1 MIELILYS
9 AFILLLV
16 RHRFFWVARH
26 RKISSKD
33 SPLIMA
39 HRGLK
44 TNSPENT
51 ISSYNEAIAA
61 GFDALELDILQ
72 TKDGE
77 LICSHNFD
85 LERESNGIGLAQHTN
100 YKKLKNIQ
108 TGVYT
113 HPQNTQTIARLQDV
127 LDEIPKNIFL
137 NIEIKTHSL
146 FDLSAS
152 KTLGKLFKRSG
163 IQHSFMVSS
172 FNPVVVAYF
181 RLFFPNI
188 SIGYILKNIKWL
200 WTTHWLHPDY
210 LHPRADLIDN
220 ELLEMSQNHGLSLNL
235 WTVNTLPALEWCKQN
250 HISGIISDNPKA
262 LYV

>member
-152 KTLGKLFKRSG
+152 KTLGKLFKRAG

-220 ELLEMSQNHGLSLNL
+220 ELLEMSQNHSLALNL

>member
-85 LERESNGIGLAQHTN
+85 LERESNGIGWAQHTN
-100 YKKLKNIQ
+100 YNKLINIQ

-152 KTLGKLFKRSG
+152 KTLGKLFKRAG

-220 ELLEMSQNHGLSLNL
+220 ELLEMSQNHSLALNL

>member
-1 MIELILYS
+1 
-9 AFILLLV
+9 
-16 RHRFFWVARH
+16 
-26 RKISSKD
+26 
-33 SPLIMA
+33 MA

-220 ELLEMSQNHGLSLNL
+220 ELLEMSQNHSLALNL

>member
-9 AFILLLV
+9 AFVLLLV
-16 RHRFFWVARH
+16 RHRFFWVAR
-26 RKISSKD
+26 RPKLSSKD

-51 ISSYNEAIAA
+51 ISSYKEAIAA
-61 GFDALELDILQ
+61 GFGALELDILQ

-85 LERESNGIGLAQHTN
+85 LERESNGVGWAQHSDYN
-100 YKKLKNIQ
+100 KLKDIQ
-108 TGVYT
+108 MGVYT
-113 HPQNTQTIARLQDV
+113 HPRNTQTIARLEDV
-127 LDEIPKNIFL
+127 LNEIPKNIFL
-137 NIEIKTHSL
+137 NIEIKTRTI

-152 KTLGKLFKRSG
+152 KTFGKLFKRCE
-163 IQHSFMVSS
+163 IKHSFMVSS

-220 ELLEMSQNHGLSLNL
+220 ELLEMSQNHNLALNL
-235 WTVNTLPALEWCKQN
+235 WTVNTIPALEWCKQN
-250 HISGIISDNPKA
+250 NISGIISDNPKA
-262 LYV
+262 IHV

>member
-1 MIELILYS
+1 MIELILFS
-9 AFILLLV
+9 AIALLLV

-26 RKISSKD
+26 RELPSED
-33 SPLIMA
+33 RPLIMA
-39 HRGLK
+39 HRGMK
-44 TNSPENT
+44 TKSPENT
-51 ISSYNEAIAA
+51 ISSFKEAVAA

-85 LERESNGIGLAQHTN
+85 LERESNGIGWAQRSDYN
-100 YKKLKNIQ
+100 EFKDIQ
-108 TGVYT
+108 TGIYT
-113 HPQNTQTIARLQDV
+113 HPQNTQPIARFKDV
-127 LDEIPKNIFL
+127 LNEIPKKIFL

-152 KTLGKLFKRSG
+152 KTLGKFFQKSA
-163 IQHSFMVSS
+163 IDHSFMVSS
-172 FNPVVVAYF
+172 FSPIVVAYF
-181 RLFFPNI
+181 RLFFPKI
-188 SIGYILKNIKWL
+188 SIGYILQDISWL
-200 WTTHWLHPDY
+200 WIAHWIHPDY

-235 WTVNTLPALEWCKQN
+235 WTVNTIPALKWCKQK

-262 LYV
+262 IHV

>member
-1 MIELILYS
+1 MIELILSS
-9 AFILLLV
+9 AFILFLV
-16 RHRFFWVARH
+16 RHRFFWMARH
-26 RKISSKD
+26 RQLSSKGP
-33 SPLIMA
+33 PLIMA
-39 HRGLK
+39 HRGIK
-44 TNSPENT
+44 IHSPENT
-51 ISSYNEAIAA
+51 VSSYKEAIDA
-61 GFDALELDILQ
+61 GFDALELDIIQ

-85 LERESNGIGLAQHTN
+85 LERESNGAGWVQHTD
-100 YKKLKNIQ
+100 YSKLKHIQ
-108 TGVYT
+108 MGVYT
-113 HPQNTQTIARLQDV
+113 HPRNTQTIAKLQDV

-146 FDLSAS
+146 FDLSTS

-163 IQHSFMVSS
+163 IKHSFMVSS

-181 RLFFPNI
+181 RLFYSKI
-188 SIGYILKNIKWL
+188 SIGYILKNITWL

-220 ELLEMSQNHGLSLNL
+220 ELLEMSQNHGLALNL
-235 WTVNTLPALEWCKQN
+235 WTVNTVPALEWCKRN

-262 LYV
+262 LHV

>member
-26 RKISSKD
+26 RKLSSKD

-39 HRGLK
+39 HRGIK
-44 TNSPENT
+44 MNSPENT
-51 ISSYNEAIAA
+51 ISSYKEAIDA

-85 LERESNGIGLAQHTN
+85 LERESNGIGWAQHTN
-100 YKKLKNIQ
+100 YNKLINIQ

-113 HPQNTQTIARLQDV
+113 HPQNTQTIAMLQDV
-127 LDEIPKNIFL
+127 LNEIPKNIFL

-152 KTLGKLFKRSG
+152 KTLGKLFKRAG

-220 ELLEMSQNHGLSLNL
+220 ELLEMSQNHNLALNL
-235 WTVNTLPALEWCKQN
+235 WTVNTIPALEWCKQN
-250 HISGIISDNPKA
+250 NISGIISDNPKA
-262 LYV
+262 IHV

>member
-1 MIELILYS
+1 MIELIFYS
-9 AFILLLV
+9 AFVLLLV
-16 RHRFFWVARH
+16 RHRFFWMARH
-26 RKISSKD
+26 RELSSKD

-220 ELLEMSQNHGLSLNL
+220 ELLEMSQNHSLALNL

>member
-9 AFILLLV
+9 AFVLLLV
-16 RHRFFWVARH
+16 RHRFFWVARR
-26 RKISSKD
+26 RKLSSKD

-51 ISSYNEAIAA
+51 ISSYKEAIAA
-61 GFDALELDILQ
+61 GFGALELDILQ
-72 TKDGE
+72 TNDGE

-85 LERESNGIGLAQHTN
+85 LERESNGVGWVQHSDYN
-100 YKKLKNIQ
+100 KLKDIQ
-108 TGVYT
+108 MGVYT
-113 HPQNTQTIARLQDV
+113 HPRNTQNIARLDDV
-127 LDEIPKNIFL
+127 LNEIPKKIFL
-137 NIEIKTHSL
+137 NIEIKTCSI

-152 KTLGKLFKRSG
+152 KTFGKLFKRRE
-163 IQHSFMVSS
+163 IKHSFMVSS
-172 FNPVVVAYF
+172 FNPIVVAYF
-181 RLFFPNI
+181 RLFFPKI

-250 HISGIISDNPKA
+250 NISGIISDNPKA
-262 LYV
+262 IHV

>member
-16 RHRFFWVARH
+16 RHRFFWVARG
-26 RKISSKD
+26 RELSSKA

-51 ISSYNEAIAA
+51 ISSYKEAIAA

-72 TKDGE
+72 TNDGE

-85 LERESNGIGLAQHTN
+85 LERESNGTGWVQHSDYN
-100 YKKLKNIQ
+100 KLKN
-108 TGVYT
+108 TKMGVYT
-113 HPQNTQTIARLQDV
+113 HPRNTQTIARLEDV
-127 LDEIPKNIFL
+127 LNEIPKYIFL

-152 KTLGKLFKRSG
+152 KTLGKLFQKSA
-163 IQHSFMVSS
+163 IDHSFMVSS
-172 FNPVVVAYF
+172 FNPIVVAYF
-181 RLFFPNI
+181 RLFFPKI
-188 SIGYILKNIKWL
+188 SIGYILQDISWL
-200 WTTHWLHPDY
+200 WITHWIHPDY

-220 ELLEMSQNHGLSLNL
+220 ELLEMSQNHSLSLNL
-235 WTVNTLPALEWCKQN
+235 WTVNTIPALEWCKQK
-250 HISGIISDNPKA
+250 HISGIISDNPYA
-262 LYV
+262 IHV

>member
-26 RKISSKD
+26 RKLSSKD

-51 ISSYNEAIAA
+51 ISSYKEAIAA
-61 GFDALELDILQ
+61 GFGALELDILQ
-72 TKDGE
+72 TNDGE

-85 LERESNGIGLAQHTN
+85 LERESNGVGWAQHSDYN
-100 YKKLKNIQ
+100 RLKDIQ
-108 TGVYT
+108 MGVYT
-113 HPQNTQTIARLQDV
+113 HPRNTQTIARLDDV
-127 LDEIPKNIFL
+127 LNEIPKKIFL
-137 NIEIKTHSL
+137 NIEIKTCSI

-152 KTLGKLFKRSG
+152 KTFGKLFKRRE
-163 IQHSFMVSS
+163 IKHSFMVSS

-181 RLFFPNI
+181 RLFFPKI

-200 WTTHWLHPDY
+200 WTTHWVHPDY

-250 HISGIISDNPKA
+250 NISGIISDNPKA
-262 LYV
+262 IHV

>member
-1 MIELILYS
+1 MIELILYY

-26 RKISSKD
+26 REISSKD

-85 LERESNGIGLAQHTN
+85 LERESNGIGWAQHTN

-113 HPQNTQTIARLQDV
+113 HPQNPQTIARLQDV

-220 ELLEMSQNHGLSLNL
+220 ELLEMSQNHSLPLNL
-235 WTVNTLPALEWCKQN
+235 WTVNTIPALEWCIQN

>member
-220 ELLEMSQNHGLSLNL
+220 ELLEMSQNHSLALNL
-235 WTVNTLPALEWCKQN
+235 WTVNTIPALEWCKQN

-262 LYV
+262 LHV

>member
-26 RKISSKD
+26 RKLSSKD

-39 HRGLK
+39 HRGIK
-44 TNSPENT
+44 MNSPENT
-51 ISSYNEAIAA
+51 ISSYKEAIDA

-220 ELLEMSQNHGLSLNL
+220 ELLEMSQNHSLALNL